1 MAGSDKPQIY
11 LLTPPEFDLPAF
23 REQLAAVLDAHEV
36 ACLRLSMATRDE
48 DRLSRSADALREAA
62 HARDVA
68 VVIESHL
75 ALAQDLGLDGVHL
88 VDGSRSV
95 RKARGALGK
104 DAIVGAYC
112 HASRHDGMNAA
123 EAGASYV
130 AFGPVGASA
139 LGDGTLAEPELFA
152 WWSEMIELPVVAE
165 GHLDT
170 SLAASL
176 APITDFIGVGEEIW
190 RQENPARALAG
201 FVRALG

>member
-1 MAGSDKPQIY
+1 MAGSDRPQVY
-11 LLTPPEFDLPAF
+11 LLTPPEFDLSTF
-23 REQLAAVLDAHEV
+23 RDQLSAVLDAHEI
-36 ACLRLSMATRDE
+36 ACLRLSMATQDE
-48 DRLSRSADALREAA
+48 VRLSRAADALREAA

-75 ALAQDLGLDGVHL
+75 VFARDHGLDGVHL

-95 RKARGALGK
+95 RMARGALGK
-104 DAIVGAYC
+104 DAIVGAFC
-112 HASRHDGMNAA
+112 RTSRHDGMNAA
-123 EAGASYV
+123 EAGANYV

-152 WWSEMIELPVVAE
+152 WWSQMIELPVVAE
-165 GHLDT
+165 GNLDI

-176 APITDFIGVGEEIW
+176 GPVADFIGIGEEVW
-190 RQENPARALAG
+190 RQDDPAKALAG

>member
-11 LLTPPEFDLPAF
+11 LLTPPEFDLSTF
-23 REQLAAVLDAHEV
+23 RDQLAAVLDAHEI
-36 ACLRLSMATRDE
+36 ACLRLSMATQDE
-48 DRLSRSADALREAA
+48 VRLSRAADALRETA

-75 ALAQDLGLDGVHL
+75 VFAQDHGLDGVHL

-104 DAIVGAYC
+104 DAIIGAFC
-112 HASRHDGMNAA
+112 RASRHDGMNAA
-123 EAGASYV
+123 EAGANYV

-139 LGDGTLAEPELFA
+139 LGDGTLAEGNLFA

-165 GHLDT
+165 GNLDT

-176 APITDFIGVGEEIW
+176 APVTDFIGIGEEIW
-190 RQENPARALAG
+190 RQDDPAKALAG

>member
-11 LLTPPEFDLPAF
+11 LLTPPEFDLSTF
-23 REQLAAVLDAHEV
+23 RDQLSAVLDAHEI
-36 ACLRLSMATRDE
+36 ACVRLSMSTQDE
-48 DRLSRSADALREAA
+48 IRLSRAADALREAA
-62 HARDVA
+62 HARDVT

-75 ALAQDLGLDGVHL
+75 VFARDHGLDGVHL

-123 EAGASYV
+123 ESGANYV

-139 LGDGTLAEPELFA
+139 LGDGTLAEPDLFA

-165 GHLDT
+165 GNLDA

-176 APITDFIGVGEEIW
+176 APVADFIGIGEEVW
-190 RQENPARALAG
+190 RQDDPARALTG
-201 FVRALG
+201 FVHALG

>member
-1 MAGSDKPQIY
+1 
-11 LLTPPEFDLPAF
+11 
-23 REQLAAVLDAHEV
+23 
-36 ACLRLSMATRDE
+36 MATQDE
-48 DRLSRSADALREAA
+48 VRLSRAADALREAA

-75 ALAQDLGLDGVHL
+75 VFARDHGLDGVHL

-95 RKARGALGK
+95 RMARGALGK
-104 DAIVGAYC
+104 DAIVGAFC
-112 HASRHDGMNAA
+112 RTSRHDGMNAA
-123 EAGASYV
+123 EAGANYV

-152 WWSEMIELPVVAE
+152 WWSQMIELPVVAE
-165 GHLDT
+165 GNLDI

-176 APITDFIGVGEEIW
+176 GPVADFIGIGEEIW
-190 RQENPARALAG
+190 RQDDPAKALAG

>member
-1 MAGSDKPQIY
+1 MAGPDKPQIY
-11 LLTPPEFDLPAF
+11 LLTPPEFDLPTF
-23 REQLAAVLDAHEV
+23 RDQLAAVMDAHEV
-36 ACLRLSMATRDE
+36 ACLRLAMATRDE
-48 DRLSRSADALREAA
+48 VRLSRAADALREAA

-68 VVIESHL
+68 IVIESHL
-75 ALAQDLGLDGVHL
+75 AFARDLGLDGIHL
-88 VDGSRSV
+88 VDGARSV
-95 RKARGALGK
+95 RKARGVLGK

-139 LGDGTLAEPELFA
+139 LGDGTLAERDLFA

-165 GHLDT
+165 GNLDT
-170 SLAASL
+170 GLAASL
-176 APITDFIGVGEEIW
+176 APATDFFGIGEEIW
-190 RQENPARALAG
+190 RQEDPAEALAG

>member
-1 MAGSDKPQIY
+1 MAGSDRPQVY
-11 LLTPPEFDLPAF
+11 LLTPPEFDLSTF
-23 REQLAAVLDAHEV
+23 RDQLSAVLDAHEI
-36 ACLRLSMATRDE
+36 ACLRLSMATQDE
-48 DRLSRSADALREAA
+48 VRLSRAADALREAA

-75 ALAQDLGLDGVHL
+75 VFARDHGLDGVHL

-95 RKARGALGK
+95 RMARGALGK
-104 DAIVGAYC
+104 DAIVGAFC
-112 HASRHDGMNAA
+112 RTSRHDGMNAA
-123 EAGASYV
+123 EAGANYV

-152 WWSEMIELPVVAE
+152 WWSQMIELPVVAE
-165 GHLDT
+165 GNLDI

-176 APITDFIGVGEEIW
+176 GPVADFIGIGEEIW
-190 RQENPARALAG
+190 RQDDPAKALAG